1 MRHPES
7 YAGAV
12 SLSSEGEGIG
22 TRMKGHLHSSL
33 TVLVG
38 FTLALTMLTA
48 CKEDPEPEPE
58 PTTGYEEPEPEPV
71 VVEPMEEPCAF
82 ETVYFAF
89 DSSELDG
96 SARSA
101 IETAVECYRNQ
112 NPEIRIL
119 LTGACDPRGT
129 EEYNIALGER
139 RAQSVRRYMS
149 ALGMDSSQISV
160 TSVGEEM
167 ATGTDEA
174 GWARD
179 RNVTGADN

>member
-1 MRHPES
+1 
-7 YAGAV
+7 
-12 SLSSEGEGIG
+12 
-22 TRMKGHLHSSL
+22 MKRHLHASL

-38 FTLALTMLTA
+38 FTLVATLLSG
-48 CKEDPEPEPE
+48 CKEEAEEPEPE
-58 PTTGYEEPEPEPV
+58 PTTGAEIPEPEPEP
-71 VVEPMEEPCAF
+71 MEEPLEEPGVV

-89 DSSELDG
+89 DSSELDS
-96 SARSA
+96 SARAA

-112 NPEIRIL
+112 NPGVRLL
-119 LTGACDPRGT
+119 LTGAADPRGT

-139 RAQSVRRYMS
+139 RARSVRSYMTS
-149 ALGMDSSQISV
+149 LGLDGSQISV

-179 RNVTGADN
+179 RNVTASEN

>member
-1 MRHPES
+1 
-7 YAGAV
+7 
-12 SLSSEGEGIG
+12 
-22 TRMKGHLHSSL
+22 MKRQVNSAL
-33 TVLVG
+33 TVLVC
-38 FTLALTMLTA
+38 FTAFAIMSIG
-48 CKEDPEPEPE
+48 CKKEAAEPEPEVTTGNEMPEPEPE
-58 PTTGYEEPEPEPV
+58 VEVAPV
-71 VVEPMEEPCAF
+71 EEPCVL

-89 DSSELDG
+89 DSSELDS

-101 IETAVECYRNQ
+101 IQSAVECYRNQ
-112 NPEIRIL
+112 NPNVRLL

-139 RAQSVRRYMS
+139 RAKAVRSYMS
-149 ALGMDSSQISV
+149 SLGMNASQISV

-179 RNVTGADN
+179 RNTTASEN